1 MNSSYSSNCSWCK
14 STYSSNRP
22 GANHPILQIV
32 LVQIILF
39 FKSSWCNSSSYS
51 KSSKAKKFAWHGIE
65 YILRPPSPPLPTEAT
80 TFAFSSVFILL
91 LYDLYWTD
99 EQITFTKPQF
109 KALVTIVYSSLQLHE
124 LTKQLYIRGNTKDFI
139 KKQLQYIFRLHTFL
153 YCKNFISEPDLQ
165 LHQYFLLFN
174 IFQPNFFFI
183 K

>member
-1 MNSSYSSNCSWCK
+1 MDW
-14 STYSSNRP
+14 THPILQTAP
-22 GANHPILQIV
+22 GANQPILQIV

-39 FKSSWCNSSSYS
+39 FKSSWCKSSYS
-51 KSSKAKKFAWHGIE
+51 LNRPGAIHPVIQNLPRQKS
-65 YILRPPSPPLPTEAT
+65 LRGKELNTFFPPPPPTEAT

-109 KALVTIVYSSLQLHE
+109 KALVTIVYSSLQLHV